1 MFEPDAI
8 TALVR
13 RLRIVWFAQMASV
26 AAFYLVV
33 WFLLRKG
40 GIGATGRLDPTL
52 LGFFGGGVA
61 ATLLLAPIVRR
72 RLERAP
78 RGAGPDDIARRW
90 QVGWLVGQAVKEFV
104 GLAGLVVAL
113 LAGAS
118 TWAFGFALV
127 SVVSMVMTPPWD
139 HEVRLRIHRAEEAR
153 GAFLGR

>member
-13 RLRIVWFAQMASV
+13 RLRVIWFAQMLSV
-26 AAFYLVV
+26 ATLYLVV

-40 GIGATGRLDPTL
+40 GIGATGRLDPNL
-52 LGFFGGGVA
+52 LGFLGGGVA

-72 RLERAP
+72 RVEKAP
-78 RGAGPDDIARRW
+78 HTAGPEDIVRRW
-90 QVGWLVGQAVKEFV
+90 QIGWLVGQAVKEFV
-104 GLAGLVVAL
+104 GLAGLVIAL

-118 TWAFGFALV
+118 AWAFGFALV

-139 HEVRLRIHRAEEAR
+139 HEVRLRVHRAEEAR